1 MACGSMQQPHEII
14 SHETTPKLPR
24 TLAALATAIIRM
36 HEGKQLPDSLSDARM
51 RFGVVIFC
59 Q

>member
-1 MACGSMQQPHEII
+1 MQQPHEII

-36 HEGKQLPDSLSDARM
+36 HEGKQLPGSLSDARM